1 MVLNYVNFG
10 IQISTSFLTKKIVK
24 NGYKSENSMNVCLVE
39 KLGHSEHPDP
49 ALKTHN
55 GRFFRSL
62 FFQFSSTKSQT
73 KARSYQRRHVV
84 IALQQFKSFRLS

>member
-1 MVLNYVNFG
+1 MAINLVLNYVNFG

-55 GRFFRSL
+55 GRFLDR
-62 FFQFSSTKSQT
+62 FFSNFPAPNPK
-73 KARSYQRRHVV
+73 HEPVV
-84 IALQQFKSFRLS
+84 INVDML